1 MQKHRRQLHE
11 FENEFNKTNVVQI
24 MKPEV
29 RLIKKLKSLQ
39 MTQFNK
45 TEKKSFSSFN
55 LIYFNLFQ

>member
-11 FENEFNKTNVVQI
+11 FENEFNKTNAVQI

-45 TEKKSFSSFN
+45 TEKKRFFF
-55 LIYFNLFQ
+55 I